1 MISWSRVGEWV
12 DSKSSRRIG
21 WIGGEGGT
29 PLAQPF
35 LYSLAS
41 RQNGVGEGPFV
52 SYVTLHNIDAHPDF
66 RRELRIRVVKE
77 GQI

>member
-1 MISWSRVGEWV
+1 MGGGFTCPAILILA
-12 DSKSSRRIG
+12 SKSTGDVR
-21 WIGGEGGT
+21 
-29 PLAQPF
+29 
-35 LYSLAS
+35 
-41 RQNGVGEGPFV
+41 NGVGEEQFV